1 MTYYVCTRIYHIYI
15 HIYTQIF
22 LIWLATYI
30 QLSTFILIPCLSK
43 LSMLMQI
50 IQKNL
55 FFCDFFLGRSS
66 YFLVVG
72 NRWWFRISRVPLT
85 SWGPCNR
92 EVVKKPKLKWTHMT
106 CRFIP
111 PNFAL
116 VTWFLLCPNFARG
129 GFTPQQQGLSS
140 SCRNAVKPDV
150 SRSWFSSLYKSI
162 VVVVVVA
169 AAAVVV
175 VVVVVPPHPYHW
187 G

>member
-1 MTYYVCTRIYHIYI
+1 MDAETTLDQCFGGNIFSDKIPDGSNSTCILYMTYYVCTRIYHIYI

-72 NRWWFRISRVPLT
+72 NR
-85 SWGPCNR
+85 
-92 EVVKKPKLKWTHMT
+92 
-106 CRFIP
+106 
-111 PNFAL
+111 
-116 VTWFLLCPNFARG
+116 
-129 GFTPQQQGLSS
+129 
-140 SCRNAVKPDV
+140 
-150 SRSWFSSLYKSI
+150 
-162 VVVVVVA
+162 
-169 AAAVVV
+169 
-175 VVVVVPPHPYHW
+175 
-187 G
+187 